1 MLECPIV
8 SSDFV
13 TVTSSVLLPIKS
25 EEVVASPSLFDCT
38 VKIVFV
44 TATELLMLS
53 RETGDSDDN
62 III

>member
-13 TVTSSVLLPIKS
+13 TVTASVLLPIKS

-38 VKIVFV
+38 VERVFV
-44 TATELLMLS
+44 TAIELLMLS
-53 RETGDSDDN
+53 RETGDSDD
-62 III
+62 II